1 MVNTKKDLEK
11 YLLFEKKK
19 YFPNSKKYIKSF
31 IFGNASE
38 KNIIWKYQKRL
49 RKLEYHLNNNH
60 SIRKILYKY
69 LLQKIG
75 NKYGLHIPPN
85 VFGIGLKI
93 MHLGPILVN
102 KNSKIGNN
110 CSIHTNTS
118 IVAHGIED
126 SAPTIGDNCIIGV
139 GAILIGNISIGD
151 NCVIGAGAV
160 VNKNFKNNV
169 TIAGVPASI
178 ISTNTSKNWRK
189 E

>member
-126 SAPTIGDNCIIGV
+126 SAPTIGDNC
-139 GAILIGNISIGD
+139 
-151 NCVIGAGAV
+151 VIGAGAV